1 MKKMI
6 NFLVLVLIIV
16 LMPVIGFGETKYRN
30 KNVVIKE
37 TKTIT
42 LKKNSKGYLLYVL
55 KKGRYKVTIKPN
67 TVDYV
72 DTYIVGESEEF
83 NPTLDGE
90 KLEYEIDTNK
100 MVEVFQQE
108 YKTNKTYKIKIQIEK
123 IE

>member
-6 NFLVLVLIIV
+6 NFLVLVVIIV

-42 LKKNSKGYLLYVL
+42 MKKNSKGYLLYVL

-83 NPTLDGE
+83 NPIIDGE

-100 MVEVFQQE
+100 IVEVFRQE
-108 YKTNKTYKIKIQIEK
+108 YKIKKASKIKIQIEK

>member
-83 NPTLDGE
+83 NPIIDGE

-100 MVEVFQQE
+100 IVEVFRQE
-108 YKTNKTYKIKIQIEK
+108 YKIKKASKIKIQIEK